1 MSRTQ
6 AKKRVSGKEVRESLA
21 QRGIIV
27 RAPSDMAIADEAPG
41 VYKSSAEV
49 VRVVHE
55 VGLSRMVAR
64 LEPLAV
70 IKG

>member
-1 MSRTQ
+1 
-6 AKKRVSGKEVRESLA
+6 
-21 QRGIIV
+21 
-27 RAPSDMAIADEAPG
+27 MAIADEAPG